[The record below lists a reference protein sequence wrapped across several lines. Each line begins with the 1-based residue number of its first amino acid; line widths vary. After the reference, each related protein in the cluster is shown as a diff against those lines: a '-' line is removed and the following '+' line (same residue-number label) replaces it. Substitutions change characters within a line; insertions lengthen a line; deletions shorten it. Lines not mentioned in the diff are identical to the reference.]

1 MNLQQLQAL
10 SDSIKDGRQF
20 LAHPLTR
27 EIWWGIVEPGHKSS
41 HRFADIGW
49 LDGEGPDQ
57 SEKRFCT
64 ICRKW
69 FPAGQVAGCV
79 EIDPVPGSLAD
90 AVEKLRET
98 VVSKRK
104 KGAARR
110 AALLVSGKSPSCVD
124 AWLAFASPRDWFV
137 TFAAAAGGVEM
148 GGETR

>member
-1 MNLQQLQAL
+1 MNIQQLQAL
-10 SDSIKDGRQF
+10 SDSIKDGREF

-90 AVEKLRET
+90 AVEKLREI
-98 VVSKRK
+98 VVERLGVDLNGGCVAPQCLLDLKPLCS
-104 KGAARR
+104 ARTR
-110 AALLVSGKSPSCVD
+110 FII
-124 AWLAFASPRDWFV
+124 FAV
-137 TFAAAAGGVEM
+137 AAGGVEM
-148 GGETR
+148 EGETR